1 MKKWFQ
7 NLKVSQKLMLISV
20 FFVMPDSLMLY
31 LFITGINENIRFA
44 QMEKKG
50 NEYQR
55 PLESLLK
62 LIPEHRLLAQRAL
75 SRQQRV
81 PDELAQTQA
90 KIETTFTALEAVD
103 ARLGGE
109 LEFTDEG
116 LANASVSTA
125 AFGHSE
131 KSGRT

>member
-1 MKKWFQ
+1 MKKWF
-7 NLKVSQKLMLISV
+7 NKLKVSQKLMLISV

-55 PLESLLK
+55 PLEALLK
-62 LIPEHRLLAQRAL
+62 LIPEHRLIAQRFVAGQKWVPDQLAQKQAEIEAAL
-75 SRQQRV
+75 
-81 PDELAQTQA
+81 D
-90 KIETTFTALEAVD
+90 ALTGVD

-109 LEFTDEG
+109 LQFTDEG
-116 LANASVSTA
+116 LAKRKREHCRVGTLRR
-125 AFGHSE
+125 E
-131 KSGRT
+131 WR

>member
-1 MKKWFQ
+1 MTSMKKWFQ

-55 PLESLLK
+55 ALEALVELV
-62 LIPEHRLLAQRAL
+62 PEHRLLAQRAL
-75 SRQQRV
+75 PGPPPD
-81 PDELAQTQA
+81 PDELGKKQGQ
-90 KIETTFTALEAVD
+90 IEAALAALDVVD
-103 ARLGGE
+103 TRLGAE
-109 LEFTDEG
+109 LQFTDAG
-116 LANASVSTA
+116 LAKRKREHCRVS
-125 AFGHSE
+125 SL
-131 KSGRT
+131 R